1 MRDIDAK
8 IEDGSYFIEAKKW
21 YNEIFLRPAVMNAI
35 MRFVAY
41 IVIFVSIIAIYH
53 INNSFPLSRKVTVV
67 VNLANT
73 LKYYPVIKKLKTSAG
88 IRRSVVDYL
97 SVKYI
102 KARETYSPDFFSQ
115 DYYFVQRSSQTQ
127 VFNGY
132 YTGLKDKSNEA
143 LELFNKGFE
152 VQIIPLS
159 TEYDDKNSQI
169 LITFEKKVISKE
181 KKLQKNTK
189 FKATITYYMS
199 RYDFGESITTK
210 LDFIVTGYKLDQI
223 KT

>member
-21 YNEIFLRPAVMNAI
+21 YNEIFLRPAAMNAT

-41 IVIFVSIIAIYH
+41 AVICVSVIAIYH
-53 INNSFPLSRKVTVV
+53 VNNSFPLSRKVTMVA
-67 VNLANT
+67 NLANT
-73 LKYYPVIKKLKTSAG
+73 AQYYPVIKKLKTSDG
-88 IRRSVVDYL
+88 IRKSVINYL

-115 DYYFVQRSSQTQ
+115 DYYFVQRSSETK
-127 VFNGY
+127 VFDDY
-132 YTGLKDKSNEA
+132 YTDLKNKSNEA
-143 LELFNKGFE
+143 FELFNKGFGVE
-152 VQIIPLS
+152 IIPLS
-159 TEYDDKNSQI
+159 TEYDDKNNQI
-169 LITFEKKVISKE
+169 LITFEKKVISKQ
-181 KKLQKNTK
+181 KKIQKNTK

-199 RYDFGESITTK
+199 RYDFAESITTK